1 MSIRES
7 VFISAIRSFC
17 KTVGVVFGICIA
29 IIGISF
35 AMNNTASSNILPEKS
50 DMLITADAQGNRSF
64 LPGDTPVIL
73 KLNIQGVIGMNDLTA
88 DQFRNLLYDSQEE
101 IGEKRVQAVFLSIDT
116 PGGSA
121 IDSEGI
127 YQALMDYKQKYKV
140 PVFAFVEGLC
150 ASGGMYVACA
160 ADKVYA
166 TSGSI
171 IGSVGVI
178 LGRAFFNF
186 YDLMTTL
193 GIKALTISQGK
204 DKDMLN
210 PYRPWKEGEDCSL
223 INLTKESYDQ
233 FVTVVAT
240 NRPNLDKQKLIDV
253 YGAQVYLAPKAQEL
267 GYIDVSGASYA
278 ETMQDLVAATS
289 IGAKK
294 YQVIELKRPK
304 SLLSFLMQNSFGL
317 FSGKMRHELELGPAA
332 KAEFHGKPLYLYQP

>member
-7 VFISAIRSFC
+7 VFISTIRSFC
-17 KTVGVVFGICIA
+17 KTIAVAFGICIA
-29 IIGISF
+29 IIGISL
-35 AMNNTASSNILPEKS
+35 AMNSSASSTILPEKS
-50 DMLITADAQGNRSF
+50 EMVIAADAEGNRTF
-64 LPGDTPVIL
+64 LPGDVPVVL

-88 DQFRNLLYDSQEE
+88 EQFRNLLADSQQE
-101 IGEKRVQAVFLSIDT
+101 IGAKRVQAVLLSIDT

-127 YQALMDYKQKYKV
+127 YQALMDYKEKYKV

-186 YDLMTTL
+186 YDLMTNL

-210 PYRPWKEGEDCSL
+210 PYRPWKAGEDCSL

-233 FVTVVAT
+233 FVSVVAA
-240 NRPNLDKQKLIDV
+240 NRPNLDKQKLADI
-253 YGAQVYLAPKAQEL
+253 YGAQVYLAPTAKEL

-278 ETMQDLVAATS
+278 KTLNDLVSATS
-289 IGAKK
+289 IADKK

-317 FSGKMRHELELGPAA
+317 LSGKMSHELELGPAA